1 MSSSFWRTAPSLF
14 APCISSILSVAEY
27 GRVYRLLFFA
37 VSGYTYLGDSGTDPR
52 AILRYGTHPGCI
64 FSRFGGGIP
73 GISKIENF
81 GLVIKYK
88 KTVSR
93 SVTCKLKL
101 NISSTK
107 AF

>member
-1 MSSSFWRTAPSLF
+1 LANRAQFVCTVYKFYSERSGVWTGISFT
-14 APCISSILSVAEY
+14 V
-27 GRVYRLLFFA
+27 FFA

-81 GLVIKYK
+81 GLIIKYK
-88 KTVSR
+88 KRQVAALH
-93 SVTCKLKL
+93 V
-101 NISSTK
+101 N
-107 AF
+107 